1 MLTQKDL
8 EHLAELAR
16 IDFQENESE
25 KLQKDLGA
33 ILDYFKELQELDTDG
48 IEPMAGGTELKNVT
62 REDELASS
70 IKRQASGIEN
80 DIGKGKEQFPNKQG
94 GYLKVPPVF

>member
-33 ILDYFKELQELDTDG
+33 ILDYFKELQELNTDG
-48 IEPMAGGTELKNVT
+48 IEPMAGGTELKNVL
-62 REDELASS
+62 REDKLEES
-70 IKRQASGIEN
+70 ID
-80 DIGKGKEQFPNKQG
+80 DIGKGQEAFPDKRD
-94 GYLKVPPVF
+94 GYLRVPPIF